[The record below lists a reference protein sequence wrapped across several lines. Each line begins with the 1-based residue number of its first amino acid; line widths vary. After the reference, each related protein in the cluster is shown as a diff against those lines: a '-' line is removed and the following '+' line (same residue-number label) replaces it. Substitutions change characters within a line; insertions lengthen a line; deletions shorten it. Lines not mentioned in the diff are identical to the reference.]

1 MIKSLKIYQANKKNS
16 HNFQSFSD
24 TDKTYSI
31 IYKLWTNVSTYAQGL
46 QDEVQSEE
54 DNEPED
60 QGSVPRGSN
69 VQNIERSTLIEVSPS
84 TNSKAPEEQDEAQKS
99 LVNDGNRPSP
109 SSIGGKL

>member
-1 MIKSLKIYQANKKNS
+1 MGISQKLIIPLNDVTKITKAKRLGMIKSLKIYQANKKNS

-46 QDEVQSEE
+46 SDDVLSEE

-60 QGSVPRGSN
+60 
-69 VQNIERSTLIEVSPS
+69 
-84 TNSKAPEEQDEAQKS
+84 
-99 LVNDGNRPSP
+99 
-109 SSIGGKL
+109 